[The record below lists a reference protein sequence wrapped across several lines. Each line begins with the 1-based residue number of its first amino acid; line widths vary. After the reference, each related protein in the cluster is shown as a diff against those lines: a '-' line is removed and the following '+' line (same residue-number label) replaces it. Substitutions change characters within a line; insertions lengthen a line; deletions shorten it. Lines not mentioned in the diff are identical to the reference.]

1 MSALKPHDP
10 RLTAE
15 MAAILEPIIEEV
27 IGIEG
32 GFVEDP
38 NDAGGATRW
47 GTTETVARADGYEGD
62 MRDLPRE
69 RAVSIY
75 ERNYFLDPNFHLIA
89 AHSVKIAKELFE
101 IEVNC
106 PPGVAAKF
114 MQRALRVLN
123 DPKGNGQVIYPDV
136 DVDGRI
142 GGDTAGA
149 LAAFLRYRGKA
160 GEVVL
165 LKMINAQQAVYYIE
179 RAEKRPANERFE
191 YGWIANRVVI

>member
-1 MSALKPHDP
+1 MSHDP

-15 MAAILEPIIEEV
+15 MADILEPIIDEV

-32 GFVEDP
+32 GFVDDP

-62 MRDLPRE
+62 MRDFPRE
-69 RAVSIY
+69 WAVNIY
-75 ERNYFLDPNFHLIA
+75 EKNYFLDPNFHLIA
-89 AHSVKIAKELFE
+89 KHSVKIAKELFE

-123 DPKGNGQVIYPDV
+123 DPKGNGQVIFPDV
-136 DVDGRI
+136 EVDGRI
-142 GGDTAGA
+142 GGDTANA
-149 LAAFLRYRGKA
+149 LQAFLKYRA
-160 GEVVL
+160 GGHQGEQVL

-179 RAEKRPANERFE
+179 RAEKRPANERFA
-191 YGWIANRVVI
+191 YGWVANRVVI

>member
-1 MSALKPHDP
+1 MSHDP

-15 MAAILEPIIEEV
+15 MADLLEPIIDEV
-27 IGIEG
+27 IGVEG
-32 GFVEDP
+32 GFVDDP
-38 NDAGGATRW
+38 NDAGGAPRW
-47 GTTETVARADGYEGD
+47 GVTEAVARAAGYQGD
-62 MRDLPRE
+62 MHDFPRE
-69 RAVSIY
+69 WAVDLF

-89 AHSVKIAKELFE
+89 PLSKAIAKELFE

-123 DPKGNGQVIYPDV
+123 DPKGNGQVIFPDV
-136 DVDGRI
+136 QVDGRI
-142 GGDTAGA
+142 GKDTADA
-149 LAAFLRYRGKA
+149 LATFLKFRA
-160 GEVVL
+160 GGHQGEQVL

-179 RAEKRPANERFE
+179 RAEKRGQNERFE

>member
-1 MSALKPHDP
+1 MMAPNP
-10 RLTAE
+10 QLTAE
-15 MAAILEPIIEEV
+15 MADILEPIIDEV

-32 GFVEDP
+32 GFVDDP

-47 GTTETVARADGYEGD
+47 GVTEMVARADGYEGD
-62 MRDLPRE
+62 MRDYPRE
-69 RAVSIY
+69 RAVDLF
-75 ERNYFLDPNFHLIA
+75 ERNYFLAPNFHLIA
-89 AHSVKIAKELFE
+89 PLSKAIAKELFE

-106 PPGVAAKF
+106 PPGVAARF

-123 DPKGNGQVIYPDV
+123 DPKGNGQVIFPDV
-136 DVDGRI
+136 QVDGRI
-142 GGDTAGA
+142 GGDTANA
-149 LAAFLRYRGKA
+149 LAAFLKYRA
-160 GEVVL
+160 GGHQGEQVL

>member
-1 MSALKPHDP
+1 MSTPN
-10 RLTAE
+10 LTAE
-15 MAAILEPIIEEV
+15 MADLLEPIIDEV

-32 GFVEDP
+32 GYVNDP

-47 GTTETVARADGYEGD
+47 GVTEAVARANGYKGD
-62 MRDLPRE
+62 MRDYPRE
-69 RAVSIY
+69 QAVDVY
-75 ERNYFLDPNFHLIA
+75 EKNYFLDPNFHLIA
-89 AHSVKIAKELFE
+89 PLSKAIAKELFE

-123 DPKGNGQVIYPDV
+123 DPKGNGQVIFPDV

-142 GGDTAGA
+142 GGDTANA
-149 LAAFLRYRGKA
+149 LSAFLRYRGKG

-191 YGWIANRVVI
+191 YGWVANRVVI

>member
-1 MSALKPHDP
+1 MSTPDP

-15 MAAILEPIIEEV
+15 MADILEPIIDEV

-32 GFVEDP
+32 GFVDDP

-47 GTTETVARADGYEGD
+47 GVTEAVARAHGYKGRMQD
-62 MRDLPRE
+62 YPRE
-69 RAVSIY
+69 QAVDVY
-75 ERNYFLDPNFHLIA
+75 EKNYFLDPNFHLIA
-89 AHSVKIAKELFE
+89 THSKAVAKELFE

-123 DPKGNGQVIYPDV
+123 DPKGNGQVIFPDV

-142 GGDTAGA
+142 GGDTASA
-149 LAAFLRYRGKA
+149 LSAFLKYRGKG

-179 RAEKRPANERFE
+179 RAEKRPQNERFE
-191 YGWIANRVVI
+191 YGWIANRVAI